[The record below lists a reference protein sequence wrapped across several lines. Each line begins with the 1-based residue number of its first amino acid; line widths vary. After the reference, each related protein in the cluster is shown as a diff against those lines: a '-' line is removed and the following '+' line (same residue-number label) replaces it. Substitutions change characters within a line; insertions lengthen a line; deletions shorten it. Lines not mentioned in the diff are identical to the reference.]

1 MPKKLKVLYAFQG
14 TGNGHAARALEII
27 PILQNFAEIDI
38 LISGSQSQVKLNFP
52 IQYSYRGVV
61 FYYSKRGGLN
71 YLKTL
76 FNNSLIS
83 LFKELNQVPVRDY
96 DLVINDFEAIS
107 AWACKLRKVPIIGLS
122 HQASF
127 LSDKTPRPPQKSW
140 LGELILRYYAPVE
153 KNIAFHFKPY
163 DDFIFSPVIRADIRE
178 AKLTNLGHYTVYLP
192 AYTEDKLIKLL
203 VKIEGV
209 SWQLFSRKA
218 KEVKLHGNVLVCPID
233 AKEFAKSITSSAGL
247 LCSAG
252 FEGPSEALFLG
263 KKLFVVPIKGQYEQ
277 YCNAA
282 ALRELGVPSLKVLNN
297 QNLEPLRDWVRKEQ
311 NIQIEFPN
319 QTKAILERE
328 IFASSKLGSIS
339 R

>member
-27 PILQNFAEIDI
+27 PILHNFAKVDI
-38 LISGSQSQVKLNFP
+38 LISGSQSQVELNEP
-52 IQYSYRGVV
+52 IRYSYRGVV

-76 FNNSLIS
+76 FNNSLLS

-127 LSDKTPRPPQKSW
+127 LSDKTPRPAKKDW
-140 LGELILRYYAPVE
+140 LGELILRYYAPV
-153 KNIAFHFKPY
+153 KRNIAFHFKPY
-163 DDFIFSPVIRADIRE
+163 DDFIFPPVIRADIRE
-178 AKLTNLGHYTVYLP
+178 AKRSNLGHYTVYLP
-192 AYTEDKLIKLL
+192 AYTDDKLIKLL
-203 VKIEGV
+203 LKIEGV

-218 KEVKLHGNVLVCPID
+218 KEEKLERNVLICPID
-233 AKEFAKSITSSAGL
+233 AKKFAKSISSSAGL

-282 ALRELGVPSLKVLNN
+282 ALRELGVPSLKVLND
-297 QNLEPLRDWVRKEQ
+297 QSLEPLRAWVREEQ

-328 IFASSKLGSIS
+328 IFASGKLDS
-339 R
+339 

>member
-1 MPKKLKVLYAFQG
+1 LPKKLKVLYAFQG

-27 PILQNFAEIDI
+27 PILHNFAKVDI
-38 LISGSQSQVKLNFP
+38 LISGSQSQVELNEP
-52 IQYSYRGVV
+52 IRYSYRGVV

-76 FNNSLIS
+76 FNNSLLS

-127 LSDKTPRPPQKSW
+127 LSDKTPRPAKKDW
-140 LGELILRYYAPVE
+140 LGELILRYYAPV
-153 KNIAFHFKPY
+153 KRNIAFHFKPY
-163 DDFIFSPVIRADIRE
+163 DDFIFPPVIRADIRD
-178 AKLTNLGHYTVYLP
+178 AKRSNLGHYTVYLP
-192 AYTEDKLIKLL
+192 AYTDDKLIKLL
-203 VKIEGV
+203 LKIEGV

-218 KEVKLHGNVLVCPID
+218 KEGKLERNVLICPID
-233 AKEFAKSITSSAGL
+233 AKKFAKSISSSAGL

-282 ALRELGVPSLKVLNN
+282 ALRELGVPSLKVLND
-297 QNLEPLRDWVRKEQ
+297 QSLEPLRAWVREEQ

-328 IFASSKLGSIS
+328 IFASGKLDS
-339 R
+339 

>member
-1 MPKKLKVLYAFQG
+1 MPKKLKILYALQG

-27 PILQNFAEIDI
+27 PLLKNFAKVDI
-38 LISGSQSQVKLNFP
+38 LISGSQSQVKLNEP
-52 IQYSYRGVV
+52 IQHTYRGVV
-61 FYYSKRGGLN
+61 FYYSKRGGVN

-83 LFKELNQVPVRDY
+83 LFKELNKVPIRDY

-127 LSDKTPRPPQKSW
+127 LSDKTPRPAKKDW

-153 KNIAFHFKPY
+153 KNIGFHFKPY
-163 DDFIFSPVIRADIRE
+163 DNFIFPPVIRADIRQ
-178 AKLTNLGHYTVYLP
+178 AILSNLGHYTVYLP
-192 AYTEDKLIKLL
+192 AYADDKLIKILL
-203 VKIEGV
+203 KIEGV

-218 KEVKLHGNVLVCPID
+218 KEEKQEGNVLICPID

-282 ALRELGVPSLKVLNN
+282 ALNELGVPSLKVLNE
-297 QNLEPLRDWVRKEQ
+297 QSLEPLRDWLQKEQ
-311 NIQIEFPN
+311 NIQIDFPD
-319 QTKAILERE
+319 QTKEILERE
-328 IFASSKLGSIS
+328 VFATSKLGT
-339 R
+339 

>member
-27 PILQNFAEIDI
+27 PILHNFAKVDI
-38 LISGSQSQVKLNFP
+38 LISGSQSQVELNEP
-52 IQYSYRGVV
+52 IRYSYRGVV

-76 FNNSLIS
+76 FNNSLLS

-127 LSDKTPRPPQKSW
+127 LSDKTPRPAKKDW
-140 LGELILRYYAPVE
+140 LGELILRYYAPV
-153 KNIAFHFKPY
+153 KRNIAFHFKPY
-163 DDFIFSPVIRADIRE
+163 DDFIFPPVIRADIRD
-178 AKLTNLGHYTVYLP
+178 AKRSNLGHYTVYLP
-192 AYTEDKLIKLL
+192 AYTDDKLIKLL
-203 VKIEGV
+203 LKIEGV

-218 KEVKLHGNVLVCPID
+218 KEGKLERNVLICPID
-233 AKEFAKSITSSAGL
+233 AKKFAKSISSSAGL

-282 ALRELGVPSLKVLNN
+282 ALRELGVPSLKVLND
-297 QNLEPLRDWVRKEQ
+297 QSLEPLRAWVREEQ

-328 IFASSKLGSIS
+328 IFASGKLDS
-339 R
+339 

>member
-27 PILQNFAEIDI
+27 PILHNFAKVDI
-38 LISGSQSQVKLNFP
+38 LISGSQSQVELNEP
-52 IQYSYRGVV
+52 IRYSYRGVV

-127 LSDKTPRPPQKSW
+127 LSDKTPRPAKKDW
-140 LGELILRYYAPVE
+140 LGELILRYYAPV
-153 KNIAFHFKPY
+153 KRNIAFHFKPY
-163 DDFIFSPVIRADIRE
+163 DDFIFPPVIRADIRE
-178 AKLTNLGHYTVYLP
+178 AKRSNLGHYTVYLP
-192 AYTEDKLIKLL
+192 AYTDDKLIKLL
-203 VKIEGV
+203 LKIEGV

-218 KEVKLHGNVLVCPID
+218 KEEKLERNVLICPID
-233 AKEFAKSITSSAGL
+233 AKKFAKSISSSAGL

-282 ALRELGVPSLKVLNN
+282 ALREIGVPSLKVLND
-297 QNLEPLRDWVRKEQ
+297 QSLEPLRAWVREEQ

-328 IFASSKLGSIS
+328 IFASGKLDS
-339 R
+339 